1 MKSYVTFLSHNKL
14 YTTIQLFG
22 LSVALGFVILLAS
35 YARTEFSVG
44 ASHPYAKEMYAV
56 GYGESV
62 GMTLGMGPEFFP
74 SMPEVK
80 EWTRLECSTQGNVQ
94 VGEDFYQVP
103 RLAVDSNFFHFF
115 HFEHRLKRS
124 TQPELLNRQEV
135 ILSESFARKAFGKED
150 PVGRSLTFNQKHTLT
165 VVGVMEDFGPEDVW
179 NRADI
184 LVSTEFLKDE
194 YEWMDNFG
202 GVITVVKLADG
213 TSADAF
219 QEKMLDKYCEYWD
232 DWPWENTGNDFLWG
246 ASLTRWDNLYFSTLH
261 SSGMRRGNRTLA
273 QILLLV
279 AVVLLISA
287 VFNYI
292 NLTVA
297 QTGKRAHEMATRR
310 LLGDSAGRI
319 VGRYLQES
327 FLFTFSCGGL
337 GIGVAILLKSYV
349 EQMLSTRI
357 VCSLH
362 PWMLLSFAGLL
373 AVIALVSGWVP
384 ALIVARFQP
393 LDIVK
398 GNFRLRNKQV
408 LSRVFIVAQHIISTV
423 LIAMGLTMAEEM
435 HHLATLPMGY
445 NMKDLV
451 FVQAWELGRTADK
464 QNLLKE
470 RLKALPQ
477 VAEISLGRKI
487 PLLCGHDGV
496 HQPDEKEMSWLN
508 LSDLDS
514 VAFRMM
520 DFQVVERYS
529 DPVPGMVWVTEEARD
544 RYGIS
549 ADKPY
554 FGQKSHT
561 YFQVCGVIKNY
572 RSLSIL
578 FTPMPDTHSVIQ
590 VTNPQGTVYAHILRT
605 QGNHDE
611 ALKAI
616 RETCREVCKE
626 IIGIPKDLKIEYMED
641 YLRNELTG
649 ERKTMTL
656 VLCFM
661 VISILISALGLFA
674 MSISYT
680 EQQSKRA
687 ALCKVM
693 GASIRSVVFE
703 LSRNFMLL
711 SVMATVIAVPVSI
724 QAMQHYLEEFYY
736 RIEFPWH
743 ILFIAVGA
751 TWTIAFLSIIGQ
763 TLKVARRNPI
773 ESIQTE

>member
-1 MKSYVTFLSHNKL
+1 MKSYVTFLSRNKL
-14 YTTIQLFG
+14 YTAIQLFG
-22 LSVALGFVILLAS
+22 LSVALGFVILLAA

-80 EWTRLECSTQGNVQ
+80 EWTRLEWSTQGDVQ

-103 RLAVDSNFFHFF
+103 RLAVDSNFFRFF
-115 HFEHRLKRS
+115 HFEPRLKRAS
-124 TQPELLNRQEV
+124 QPELLNCQEA
-135 ILSESFARKAFGKED
+135 IISESFARTAFGNED
-150 PVGRSLTFNQKHTLT
+150 PIGRTLTFNQKHTLT
-165 VVGVMEDFGPEDVW
+165 VVGVIEDFGPEDVW

-184 LVSTEFLKDE
+184 LVSTEYLKDE
-194 YEWMDNFG
+194 YAWMDNFG
-202 GVITVVKLADG
+202 GVMTVVKLAEG
-213 TSADAF
+213 TSTDAF
-219 QEKMLDKYCEYWD
+219 RAKMLDKYCAY
-232 DWPWENTGNDFLWG
+232 WENYPRENTSNDFLWG
-246 ASLTRWDNLYFSTLH
+246 VSLTRWDDLYFSPLH
-261 SSGMRRGNRTLA
+261 KSGMRSGNRALV
-273 QILLLV
+273 QVLLLV
-279 AVVLLISA
+279 ALVLLVSA

-327 FLFTFSCGGL
+327 FLFTFSCGIAGV
-337 GIGVAILLKSYV
+337 GIAMLLKPYV
-349 EQMLSTRI
+349 EQLLSTKI
-357 VCSLH
+357 VWSLQ
-362 PWMLLSFAGLL
+362 PWMLLGFIALL
-373 AVIALVSGWVP
+373 AVIALISGWVP

-398 GNFRLRNKQV
+398 GNFRLQNKQV
-408 LSRVFIVAQHIISTV
+408 LSRVFIVAQNIISTV
-423 LIAMGLTMAEEM
+423 LIAMGLTMAAEM

-451 FVQAWELGRTADK
+451 FIQAWQLGPKADQ
-464 QNLLKE
+464 QNILKE
-470 RLKALPQ
+470 RLQALPQ

-487 PLLCGHDGV
+487 PLSCGHDGV
-496 HQPDEKEMSWLN
+496 HQPGEEEMSWLN
-508 LSDLDS
+508 LSDMDS
-514 VAFRMM
+514 VAFRML

-529 DPVPGMVWVTEEARD
+529 DPVPGMLWVTEDTRD

-549 ADKPY
+549 AEKPY
-554 FGQKSHT
+554 FDDKGSRR
-561 YFQVCGVIKNY
+561 VCGVIKDY

-578 FTPMPDTHSVIQ
+578 FTPMTDTHSAIQ
-590 VTNPQGTVYAHILRT
+590 VTDPKGYVFIHILRT
-605 QGNHDE
+605 QGNHQD

-616 RETCREVCKE
+616 QETCREVSRE
-626 IIGIPKDLKIEYMED
+626 IIGVPKELKIEYMED
-641 YLRNELTG
+641 FLRDELTG

-661 VISILISALGLFA
+661 VISILISALGLLA
-674 MSISYT
+674 MSVSYT
-680 EQQSKRA
+680 EQQSKRV

-693 GASIRSVVFE
+693 GASTRSMVVE
-703 LSRNFMLL
+703 LSRNFMLM
-711 SVMATVIAVPVSI
+711 SGVATLIALPI
-724 QAMQHYLEEFYY
+724 CLKAIQHYLEGFYY
-736 RIEFPWH
+736 RIDFPWYLLVIA
-743 ILFIAVGA
+743 ILA
-751 TWTIAFLSIIGQ
+751 TWIIAFVSVVGQ

-773 ESIQTE
+773 ESIKIE